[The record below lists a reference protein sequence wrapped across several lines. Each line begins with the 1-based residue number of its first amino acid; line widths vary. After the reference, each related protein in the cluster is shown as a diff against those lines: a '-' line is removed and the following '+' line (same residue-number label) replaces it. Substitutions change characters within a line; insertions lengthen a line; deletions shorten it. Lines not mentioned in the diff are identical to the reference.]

1 MGHRSNIDADID
13 SLTSMLADLDS
24 HQQDPNTQVGGATRP
39 PGGKG
44 GGLSGARLG

>member
-24 HQQDPNTQVGGATRP
+24 HQPDPNTQVGRVTLP
-39 PGGKG
+39 PG
-44 GGLSGARLG
+44 AV

>member
-24 HQQDPNTQVGGATRP
+24 HQQDPNTQVGRATQP
-39 PGGKG
+39 PWGVVG
-44 GGLSGARLG
+44 GGSGRS